1 MAPPQDTFREL
12 CRLRSTLEAFA
23 ATRLPGHPLRGQI
36 LGRLKAHLATLK
48 TCARKGDYEAFH
60 QADIALHQEL
70 VSTCDVPTLMESWRT
85 ATQALDAEI
94 LAIKKKHWP
103 SLMALYREHE
113 LLFEAWASTEQSV
126 IEEATHHHLE
136 VGWYRQA
143 LAAGRLPEAGEAVDR
158 VASFLSAHYA
168 SAIDLE
174 WVAANVAF
182 MSSRHMARLFQAR
195 FGSSPYAWL
204 RRHRLER
211 AAQLLTTTARD
222 IAAVGRSAGYLNAS
236 HFARDFRNHTG
247 KPPRAFRGSVGA
259 G

>member
-1 MAPPQDTFREL
+1 MTSSQDTFHDL

-23 ATRLPGHPLRGQI
+23 ATRLPGQALRAQT
-36 LGRLKAHLATLK
+36 LGRLKAHLAALK

-60 QADIALHQEL
+60 QADMALHQEL
-70 VSTCDVPTLMESWRT
+70 VSSCEVPTLVESWRT
-85 ATQALDAEI
+85 AARALDVEI
-94 LAIKKKHWP
+94 LAIKKEHWP

-113 LLFEAWASTEQSV
+113 LLFEAWSSNEVSV

-182 MSSRHMARLFQAR
+182 MSSRHMARLFQER

-211 AAQLLTTTARD
+211 AAQLLTTTDRD
-222 IAAVGRSAGYLNAS
+222 IAEVGRSVGYVNAS
-236 HFARDFRNHTG
+236 HFARDFRRQTG
-247 KPPRAFRGSVGA
+247 LTPKAHRNIVRA
-259 G
+259 